1 MGELRELDAQVAKVI
16 GWKNVTVN
24 RIDSNWITVYG
35 GKPDWMTWPD
45 FWQLQEANR
54 DQRHVPHYSSD
65 IAAAFQVRQRMREL
79 GFTFRLSDAD
89 NGHSACSFFHDDV
102 DRELAGAAVA
112 ETDALAICLA
122 ALEAVK
128 EKVLAAGG

>member
-1 MGELRELDAQVAKVI
+1 MDDTEVKLQRLTLLIEDALRRND
-16 GWKNVTVN
+16 
-24 RIDSNWITVYG
+24 IT
-35 GKPDWMTWPD
+35 
-45 FWQLQEANR
+45 
-54 DQRHVPHYSSD
+54 
-65 IAAAFQVRQRMREL
+65 AAFQVRAEMRKL

-89 NGHSACSFFHDDV
+89 NGQSAVSFFHDDV

-128 EKVLAAGG
+128 EKALAASG